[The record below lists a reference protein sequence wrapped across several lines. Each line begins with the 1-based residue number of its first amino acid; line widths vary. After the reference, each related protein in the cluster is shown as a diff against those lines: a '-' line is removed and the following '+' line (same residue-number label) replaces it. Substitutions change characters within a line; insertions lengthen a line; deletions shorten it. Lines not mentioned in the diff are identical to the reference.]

1 MRVLL
6 LADDEQRFADAFDHL
21 SRAGHEV
28 VVCHDPGSGSGAWPC
43 AGVEGR
49 CPVDEGVDVTVTLRR
64 GGEPRRATEDGV
76 ACSVRHRVPLV
87 VAGDPTGH
95 PFGRWAAAEVAGA
108 GSQLVETVEAVGAA
122 PSSELSALATAAART
137 AAAQLGLDAAPD
149 PHHPGH
155 DVTAPGGD
163 HLDPFDAEVFRE
175 RRSVRIVVRVPSSIS
190 DQHATA
196 VAERAWSAVRQALP
210 DVGTID
216 VSAVRA
222 T

>member
-6 LADDEQRFADAFDHL
+6 LADDEERFAAAFEAL

-28 VVCHDPGSGSGAWPC
+28 VSCHEPGSDAWPC
-43 AGVEGR
+43 AGIEGQ
-49 CPVDEGVDVTVTLRR
+49 CPVDDGVDVTVTLRH

-76 ACSVRHRVPLV
+76 ACAVRHRIPLV

-108 GSQLVETVEAVGAA
+108 GTKLVETVEAVGAA

-137 AAAQLGLDAAPD
+137 AARQLGLEGAPD
-149 PHHPGH
+149 PHHPGR
-155 DVTAPGGD
+155 DVTTPSGD
-163 HLDPFDAEVFRE
+163 HLEPFEAEVFRQ
-175 RRSVRIVVRVPSSIS
+175 RRNFRVVVRVPTSVSE
-190 DQHATA
+190 QHATA

-210 DVGTID
+210 DAATID
-216 VSAVRA
+216 VTAVRA